1 MKSNAL
7 TRIIILSITIV
18 ILLGILLWGMSF
30 DGFSFSPVSISIGD
44 SDMKDA
50 NVAARGEEVHVDA
63 SKVKD
68 LDILWVA
75 GNITVQPGDVEDIV
89 FSESG
94 VRDERYAMVWKQ
106 TGSKLTI
113 QFCKNSVSEI
123 NLDDTLTKDL
133 TITVPRDW
141 TCNGLDVDAAAANVD
156 VNDLIIRE
164 VDIDGASGEC
174 DFRNCD
180 VGTIDLDTASGDVKF
195 YGSLQELDCDAASAS
210 FYAELTNVPTRIDM
224 DSMSGDLDITL
235 PADSGF
241 SVSMDAMSGDFS
253 SDFETTIRN
262 GSYVH
267 GDGACRIDFDGMS
280 GDLNIRKGN

>member
-7 TRIIILSITIV
+7 TRIIIFSITIV
-18 ILLGILLWGMSF
+18 ILLGILFWGMSF
-30 DGFSFSPVSISIGD
+30 DGFSFSPVSISFGN

-94 VRDERYAMVWKQ
+94 VRDDRYLMVWKQ

-113 QFCKNSVSEI
+113 QFCKTSTTSI
-123 NLDDTLTKDL
+123 NLDDSLSKDL
-133 TITVPRDW
+133 TITVPQDW
-141 TCNGLDVDAAAANVD
+141 ICNSLDIDAAAANVD
-156 VNDLIIRE
+156 VCDLTIRD

-224 DSMSGDLDITL
+224 DSMSGDMDITL

>member
-1 MKSNAL
+1 MKTNAI
-7 TRIIILSITIV
+7 TRIIIFSITIV

-75 GNITVQPGDVEDIV
+75 GNITVQPGDTEEIV
-89 FSESG
+89 FIESG
-94 VRDERYAMVWKQ
+94 VRDDRYLMVWKQ

-113 QFCKNSVSEI
+113 QFCKTSTTSI
-123 NLDDTLTKDL
+123 NLDDSLSKDL
-133 TITVPRDW
+133 TITVPQDW
-141 TCNGLDVDAAAANVD
+141 ICNSLDIDAAAANVD
-156 VNDLIIRE
+156 VCDLTIRD
-164 VDIDGASGEC
+164 VDMDSASGTAV
-174 DFRNCD
+174 FTNCAVD
-180 VGTIDLDTASGDVKF
+180 TIDMDTASGDAKF
-195 YGSLQELDCDAASAS
+195 YGSLRELDCDAASAN

-224 DSMSGDLDITL
+224 DSMSGDMDITL

-253 SDFETTIRN
+253 SDFETSIRN
-262 GSYVH
+262 GNYVH
-267 GDGACRIDFDGMS
+267 GDGACRIDFSGMS